1 MNKLTKEYAMSV
13 LREHLTAL
21 AGHLDDESIQEIMV
35 NDPDNIFAERRGEIT
50 KLEGIALSDE
60 GMDAALNILANVNDR
75 ESTQI
80 MDARLPGLRI
90 AGARTPTAMRGNM
103 VCIRRHSSTKFTLR
117 DYVAS
122 GQFNVL
128 ERNPLWDQ
136 IDQAEKKLLSELRHG
151 GQAVADFLQ
160 WAVQTR
166 KNLVLSGATSSGKTT
181 LLNSLIREIPKEDR
195 LITIEDTGELQVGVP
210 NYVSFETNPILGV
223 SVRDLVKH
231 ALRCRPDRIVVG
243 EIRGAEAFDL
253 MDALNTGHPGSG
265 VSFHADSS
273 AGALPRLE
281 SMLRMAPEAQNW
293 PLADLRRQIAITFP
307 FIVHAQRVGGQRGPQ
322 EIRQILGA
330 ENGVY
335 QTRLLYSKIPRED
348 AAYA

>member
-1 MNKLTKEYAMSV
+1 MNKLTKEYAMKV
-13 LREHLTAL
+13 LREHLTQL
-21 AGHLDDESIQEIMV
+21 TDYLDDKDIQEIMINNAQNV
-35 NDPDNIFAERRGEIT
+35 FVERLGTIK
-50 KLEGIALSDE
+50 KLEGLTLSEE
-60 GMDAALNILANVNDR
+60 GLSAALNILANINDKD
-75 ESTQI
+75 STQI

-90 AGARTPTAMRGNM
+90 AGARMPTAMHGNM
-103 VCIRRHSSTKFTLR
+103 MCIRRHSSVKRTLA

-122 GQFNVL
+122 GSFNVL
-128 ERNPLWDQ
+128 PRDPKWDEHTRDVQ
-136 IDQAEKKLLSELRHG
+136 RMLAALRHG
-151 GQAVADFLQ
+151 GQVVADFLQ

-166 KNLVLSGATSSGKTT
+166 SNLVLSGATSSGKTS
-181 LLNSLIREIPKEDR
+181 LLNALTEEIPDEDR
-195 LITIEDTGELQVGVP
+195 LITIEDTGELQVSVP
-210 NYVSFETNPILGV
+210 NSVSFETNPVLGV

-231 ALRCRPDRIVVG
+231 SLRCRPDRIIVG

-273 AGALPRLE
+273 DGALPRLE

-293 PLADLRRQIAITFP
+293 PLADLRRQVAITFP

-335 QTRLLYSKIPRED
+335 QTRLLYSKIPREES
-348 AAYA
+348 AYA